1 MVAHAILVPLIVMRH
16 PGLKSLLRKYKEQTF
31 ANEKNERALES
42 EEEEELRAL
51 CSAVLACMI
60 SYLAY
65 RVVLKM

>member
-1 MVAHAILVPLIVMRH
+1 MAAHAILVPLIVMRH

-51 CSAVLACMI
+51 CSLVLA
-60 SYLAY
+60 
-65 RVVLKM
+65 